1 MFKPRAQKNV
11 LEHLL
16 ETLLFNARW
25 LMAPFYIGLMI
36 ALAALLW
43 VFFMDLIHSLAPLLS
58 STDPKP
64 ETAILMALS
73 LIDLSLGGN
82 LLLIVT
88 FSGYENFVSKID
100 TAGHEDRP
108 EWMGTVN
115 FSGLKLKL
123 ISSIVAISGIALLK
137 AFMQLGEGAI
147 DERKLYWMIILHL
160 TFIASGVALAFMDW
174 IVSRS
179 GGKH

>member
-1 MFKPRAQKNV
+1 MFKHRQEKHFV
-11 LEHLL
+11 EHLL
-16 ETLLFNARW
+16 ETVLFGSRW

-36 ALAALLW
+36 ALGALIW
-43 VFFMDLIHSLAPLLS
+43 VFVMDMVHTLVPLFTTLN
-58 STDPKP
+58 PKP
-64 ETAILMALS
+64 ESAILMALS

-137 AFMQLGEGAI
+137 AFMKIGEGPI
-147 DERKLYWMIILHL
+147 DERNMYWMITLHL

-174 IVSRS
+174 IVSKS

>member
-1 MFKPRAQKNV
+1 MLKHRAEKHF
-11 LEHLL
+11 LEHAL
-16 ETLLFNARW
+16 ETVLFNARW
-25 LMAPFYIGLMI
+25 LMAPFYIGLI
-36 ALAALLW
+36 TALAALVW
-43 VFFMDLIHSLAPLLS
+43 VFFMDMFHTLIPLLS
-58 STDPKP
+58 STNPKP

-115 FSGLKLKL
+115 FTGLKLKL

-137 AFMQLGEGAI
+137 AFMQLGEGSM
-147 DERKLYWMIILHL
+147 DERKLFWMISLHL

-174 IVSRS
+174 IVSKS
-179 GGKH
+179 SGKH

>member
-1 MFKPRAQKNV
+1 MNKPI
-11 LEHLL
+11 L
-16 ETLLFNARW
+16 ETWLERGLFASRW
-25 LMAPFYIGLMI
+25 LMAPFYVGLVV
-36 ALAALLW
+36 ALAALMV
-43 VFFMDLIHSLAPLLS
+43 VFFQELAHGLPLVFKA
-58 STDPKP
+58 KP
-64 ETAILMALS
+64 EAAILLALS

-137 AFMQLGEGAI
+137 AFMKIGEGPL
-147 DERKLYWMIILHL
+147 DERSMTWMITLHL

-174 IVSRS
+174 IVSKS
-179 GGKH
+179 GKH